1 MRLEDYSGMNIPDRL
16 SPKARETFLTNLAY
30 MHAAFGDN
38 VEYERLFHQTLLC
51 PETIEY
57 LYTPP
62 TPVSYKV
69 GSRPILERAV
79 EEATRGCTTECG
91 KVIGL
96 MSYIRDLKEKSG
108 GRDYFYG
115 GTEEELIKK
124 GERYCERVARLM
136 CALCE
141 IAGLNARIIFHLT
154 GGHLTNEV
162 FADGKWRYV
171 DPRFGLFYVDG
182 EGQML
187 SVVELMRN
195 PDVMLNQPEWVYEY
209 GSKEYTHEFMM
220 NENHNLYLR
229 INEVQ
234 LYGEYSLSDSD
245 KYHYE
250 WMPSG
255 IYNIPERSEVY
266 KGYAKARLDYI
277 DNPDV
282 VSMI

>member
-79 EEATRGCTTECG
+79 EEATRGCTTECD

-136 CALCE
+136 CGLCD
-141 IAGLNARIIFHLT
+141 IAGLPARVIFHLS

-162 FADGKWRYV
+162 WYDGGWHYV
-171 DPRFGLFYVDG
+171 DPRFGLFYIDS
-182 EGQML
+182 EG
-187 SVVELMRN
+187 ELMSVRDIIRD
-195 PDVMLNQPEWVYEY
+195 PDVIRNQPEWVYAY
-209 GSKEYTHEFMM
+209 GSKEYTPEFMAK
-220 NENHNLYLR
+220 ENHDLYLR
-229 INEVQ
+229 PGEIQ
-234 LYGEYSLSDSD
+234 TYGDYRLADSAI
-245 KYHYE
+245 YNYE
-250 WMPSG
+250 WMPSS
-255 IYNIPERSEVY
+255 IYKVDERTEAY
-266 KGYAKARLDYI
+266 KGYATSRLAYI
-277 DNPDV
+277 DKY
-282 VSMI
+282 